1 MNLENFPTSESAV
14 KLMDYVTPG
23 WYDNAYMG
31 KWIYQVLGLSL
42 DEVTKLYEE
51 FPEQL
56 FSDTATWGLPYHE
69 RKYGLPVNSQLSDE
83 ERRRLIRKR
92 QMTRI
97 PMTPYNMEQMI
108 KNITEFDVH
117 VTDVHDQSEFVK
129 KPDHSNEFQ
138 VVLIGEGTADLFS
151 IRKYLDQVKQS
162 HTVYEI
168 FYYEHSSFSNPI
180 YYENTVGLR
189 CGFNPRFNLERL
201 LLEGLWKLNGTYT
214 LNGYKSDSQV
224 DFYPIGIKVQAD
236 GDEDINVETDMTVRC
251 PVEVLKKKEGFD
263 VRVRLKTELYKTPDY
278 GSRLSSRVKYDV
290 EAESGSADVTV
301 MRLLEGSWKMDGSRP
316 LDGGKTAL

>member
-168 FYYEHSSFSNPI
+168 FYYEHSELTAAAEYKNVVTIRCVFYPFNNILPLSLDGTWKLDGTNKLCGKR
-180 YYENTVGLR
+180 VGQDTS
-189 CGFNPRFNLERL
+189 L
-201 LLEGLWKLNGTYT
+201 LLDGSVYLNGNTD
-214 LNGYKSDSQV
+214 LSGYKSRGKSILQER
-224 DFYPIGIKVQAD
+224 ITLRMNTKVGNSVSAS
-236 GDEDINVETDMTVRC
+236 VT
-251 PVEVLKKKEGFD
+251 
-263 VRVRLKTELYKTPDY
+263 TEKNQW
-278 GSRLSSRVKYDV
+278 K
-290 EAESGSADVTV
+290 
-301 MRLLEGSWKMDGSRP
+301 LEGNMKMDGSKK
-316 LDGGKTAL
+316 LNSQVWKEQL